1 MKAFKLSLLLIS
13 IFLIACDSTT
23 NKKDITAGAIAK
35 TQIDTAVIVNKDSL
49 ILNGNK
55 GVWSYKNQP
64 FTGYAVRF
72 YANDSLKEKTGF
84 LNGKKQGVYNVW
96 FENGVLK
103 LESNYNQNTLEGTY
117 KAWWNNGVLA
127 SETNY
132 VKGKKQG
139 VEQKWFSNGELSKKS
154 NLLEGKEDGLQQAW
168 LENGKLYVNY
178 EAKNGRIFGMR
189 RANSCYQLK
198 DEVVIRKK

>member
-1 MKAFKLSLLLIS
+1 MKAFKLSLCVSVLLCIGCNS
-13 IFLIACDSTT
+13 ATKTKVEHAVSTNT
-23 NKKDITAGAIAK
+23 IEIEAN
-35 TQIDTAVIVNKDSL
+35 IVHKDSL
-49 ILNGNK
+49 VLNGNK
-55 GVWSYKNQP
+55 GIWYYNNNP
-64 FTGYAVRF
+64 YNGYAVK
-72 YANDSLKEKTGF
+72 YYTNDSIKEKTGF
-84 LNGKKQGVYNVW
+84 YNGKKQGIYNVW

-103 LESNYNQNTLEGTY
+103 LESNYNQNVLEGTY

-127 SETNY
+127 SETTY

-139 VEQKWFSNGELSKKS
+139 VEKRWFSNGELSKKS
-154 NLLEGKEDGLQQAW
+154 NLLDGKEDGLQQAW

-198 DEVVIRKK
+198 DEVVIRKKK